1 MINIRLRTK
10 FLLSLLAI
18 SAGLTAATLLIVSYS
33 VRKRV
38 RENIREDVRNSVTN
52 YQSFQAQQE
61 EALTRSAALLANLPN
76 VRALMTTED
85 AATIEDASADVWKLS
100 GSDLLVLANRTGN
113 VVALRASASGLDSG
127 TAQGLLRQSL
137 DRSESKGWWFGG
149 GHLYEVWIQP
159 IYFGSPSQNMTVGL
173 LAVGHEVNQRAA
185 REFASVASSEVAFNF
200 EGAPVAST
208 LSPALQSELAR
219 QIRDHAQGLSGDAQE
234 IQLGSELYLA
244 KTVNLSP
251 EGGPLVSLTVLK
263 SFDKAT
269 LFLGGLNH
277 VLIGLGLFSIFAGS
291 ALVFWISH
299 TYTKPL
305 AGLVAGV
312 RALGQGD
319 FSYPLDTRGGDE
331 VAEVTDAFIRMRASL
346 ESTQQEQKQLEERLR
361 QAHKMEAVGRLAG
374 GVAHDFNNLL
384 TIIRGNSDLLK
395 DREGADAFHQRCVEQ
410 IQKAS
415 GRAVSMTR
423 QLLAFSRMQVL
434 QPRVLDLNGV
444 VAELGKMIPRLIGE
458 HIEYSFSPD
467 PKLASVKADPGQIE
481 QVILNLA
488 ANARDAMPRG
498 QAFGPDGKCFGGCG
512 GGGETTADDSRPVHP
527 ALRQR
532 HGTRNG
538 RGHQNPHFRTVLHHQ
553 GNREGDGLGLATV
566 YGVVKQSGGFIWVD
580 SSPGAGTTFEIYLPQ
595 VAGKAA
601 SAETEENPSSIPRGS
616 ETVLVVEDE
625 AGVRELACQF
635 LRVKGYTV
643 LEAEGGLE
651 ALDVARR
658 HPSVIHLLLSDMVM
672 PKMSGG
678 ELAAQLKAIRPD
690 IRVAFMSGYSEFS
703 RGDLGKGF
711 PEAPVLQKPFS
722 PASLVEIVR
731 EALSRGLW
739 PHRPPQRARGANS
752 ALPRCP
758 AGPLGL
764 CALRHRVRGIQGG
777 RHAGHGLSENIS
789 ENLCGS
795 RLSISVL
802 GCCTW
807 TGGPQRGIVQSV
819 FCGSA
824 CGCPRALR
832 PDSRPSSPSA
842 DAQFAAR

>member
-1 MINIRLRTK
+1 
-10 FLLSLLAI
+10 
-18 SAGLTAATLLIVSYS
+18 
-33 VRKRV
+33 
-38 RENIREDVRNSVTN
+38 
-52 YQSFQAQQE
+52 
-61 EALTRSAALLANLPN
+61 
-76 VRALMTTED
+76 
-85 AATIEDASADVWKLS
+85 
-100 GSDLLVLANRTGN
+100 
-113 VVALRASASGLDSG
+113 VVALRASASGLDSA

-137 DRSESKGWWFGG
+137 DRTESKGWWFGG

-173 LAVGHEVNQRAA
+173 LAVGHEVNQHAA

-219 QIRDHAQGLSGDAQE
+219 QMGGHSQGLSSDTQE
-234 IQLGSELYLA
+234 IQLGSEIYLA

-277 VLIGLGLFSIFAGS
+277 ILIGLGLFSILAGS
-291 ALVFWISH
+291 ALVFWLSH

-319 FSYPLDTRGGDE
+319 FSYPLDKRGGDE

-395 DREGADAFHQRCVEQ
+395 DREGADAFHQKCVEQ

-434 QPRVLDLNGV
+434 QPRVIDLNGV

-467 PKLASVKADPGQIE
+467 PNLASVKADPGQIE

-498 QAFGPDGKCFGGCG
+498 GKLSVL
-512 GGGETTADDSRPVHP
+512 TTMVLVDEVEA
-527 ALRQR
+527 AKRQPMTPGR
-532 HGTRNG
+532 YILLSVSDTGHGMDEATKAHIFEPFFTTKELG
-538 RGHQNPHFRTVLHHQ
+538 KGT
-553 GNREGDGLGLATV
+553 GLGLATV
-566 YGVVKQSGGFIWVD
+566 YGVVKQSGGFIWVN
-580 SSPGAGTTFEIYLPQ
+580 SSIGAGTTFEIYLPQ
-595 VAGKAA
+595 AAGKAA
-601 SAETEENPSSIPRGS
+601 NAETEEKPSTIPGGS
-616 ETVLVVEDE
+616 ETILVVEDE

-635 LRVKGYTV
+635 LRVKGYNV
-643 LEAEGGLE
+643 LEAEGGHV

-658 HPSVIHLLLSDMVM
+658 YPGVIHLLLSDMVM

-678 ELAAQLKAIRPD
+678 ELAAQLKAIRPE
-690 IRVAFMSGYSEFS
+690 IRIAFMSGYSEFS
-703 RGDLGKGF
+703 RGDVGKGF

-731 EALSRGLW
+731 EALK
-739 PHRPPQRARGANS
+739 RPLAT
-752 ALPRCP
+752 P
-758 AGPLGL
+758 AHEG
-764 CALRHRVRGIQGG
+764 
-777 RHAGHGLSENIS
+777 SE
-789 ENLCGS
+789 LH
-795 RLSISVL
+795 V
-802 GCCTW
+802 T
-807 TGGPQRGIVQSV
+807 
-819 FCGSA
+819 
-824 CGCPRALR
+824 
-832 PDSRPSSPSA
+832 
-842 DAQFAAR
+842 

>member
-1 MINIRLRTK
+1 MIKVRLRTK

-38 RENIREDVRNSVTN
+38 RENIREDVANSVTN

-61 EALTRSAALLANLPN
+61 EALARSAVLLANLPN

-85 AATIEDASADVWKLS
+85 AATIEDASTDVWKLS
-100 GSDLLVLANRTGN
+100 GSDLLVLANRSGN
-113 VVALRASASGLDSG
+113 VVALRASAGGLDSG
-127 TAQGLLRQSL
+127 TAQRLLSQSL
-137 DRSESKGWWFGG
+137 ARRESKGWWFGG

-159 IYFGSPSQNMTVGL
+159 IYFGSASQDMTVGL
-173 LAVGHEVNQRAA
+173 LAVGHEVNSRAA
-185 REFASVASSEVAFNF
+185 KEFASVASSEVAFNF
-200 EGAPVAST
+200 AGAPVAST
-208 LSPALQSELAR
+208 LSPELQTELSRRIQEHPENA
-219 QIRDHAQGLSGDAQE
+219 SGDAQE

-244 KTVNLSP
+244 RTVNLSP
-251 EGGPLVSLTVLK
+251 EGSPVVSLTVLK

-269 LFLGGLNH
+269 LFLGGLDH
-277 VLIGLGLFSIFAGS
+277 VLIGLGLFSILVGG

-319 FSYPLDTRGGDE
+319 FNYPLDPRTGDE
-331 VAEVTDAFIRMRASL
+331 VAEVTDAFIRMRHSL

-444 VAELGKMIPRLIGE
+444 VSEMGKMLPRLIGE

-488 ANARDAMPRG
+488 VNSRDAMP
-498 QAFGPDGKCFGGCG
+498 G
-512 GGGETTADDSRPVHP
+512 GGKLSVSTSNVLMNDADAAKRPPMTSGQYVLLSVSDTGQGMDEATKTHIFEPFFTTKEIG
-527 ALRQR
+527 Q
-532 HGTRNG
+532 GT
-538 RGHQNPHFRTVLHHQ
+538 
-553 GNREGDGLGLATV
+553 GLGLATV
-566 YGVVKQSGGFIWVD
+566 YGVVKQSGGFIWVE
-580 SSPGAGTTFEIYLPQ
+580 SAPGAGTTFEIYLPQ
-595 VAGKAA
+595 VADKMAHPDPEVKP
-601 SAETEENPSSIPRGS
+601 SAIPQGS
-616 ETVLVVEDE
+616 ETVLIVEDE
-625 AGVRELACQF
+625 AGVRELACLF

-643 LEAEGGLE
+643 LEAEGGEAALE
-651 ALDVARR
+651 IARS
-658 HPSVIHLLLSDMVM
+658 HPNAIHLLLSDMVM
-672 PKMSGG
+672 PKMNGG
-678 ELAAQLKAIRPD
+678 DLAAKLKIIRPD
-690 IRVAFMSGYSEFS
+690 IRIAFMSGYSEFS

-731 EALSRGLW
+731 EALKQTS
-739 PHRPPQRARGANS
+739 PEPAATAREES
-752 ALPRCP
+752 E
-758 AGPLGL
+758 
-764 CALRHRVRGIQGG
+764 LRV
-777 RHAGHGLSENIS
+777 
-789 ENLCGS
+789 
-795 RLSISVL
+795 
-802 GCCTW
+802 T
-807 TGGPQRGIVQSV
+807 
-819 FCGSA
+819 
-824 CGCPRALR
+824 
-832 PDSRPSSPSA
+832 
-842 DAQFAAR
+842 

>member
-1 MINIRLRTK
+1 MNKIRLRTK

-38 RENIREDVRNSVTN
+38 RENIREDLRNSVAS
-52 YQSFQAQQE
+52 YQTFQAQQE

-76 VRALMTTED
+76 VRALMTTDD
-85 AATIEDASADVWKLS
+85 AATIQDASADVWKLS
-100 GSDLLVLANRTGN
+100 GSNLLVLANRTGS
-113 VVALRASASGLDSG
+113 VVALRASAAGLDTG

-137 DRSESKGWWFGG
+137 GRSESKDWWFGG

-159 IYFGSPSQNMTVGL
+159 IYFGSPSENLTVGL
-173 LAVGHEVNQRAA
+173 LAVGYEVNQRAA
-185 REFASVASSEVAFNF
+185 GEFASVASSEVAFNF

-219 QIRDHAQGLSGDAQE
+219 RIRELANRPAGDAQE
-234 IQLGSELYLA
+234 IHLGSEHYLA

-251 EGGPLVSLTVLK
+251 AGSPLVSLTVLK

-277 VLIGLGLFSIFAGS
+277 VLIGLGILSILAGS
-291 ALVFWISH
+291 VLVFWISH

-305 AGLVAGV
+305 EGLVDGV

-319 FSYPLDTRGGDE
+319 FSYPLDAQGGDE
-331 VAEVTDAFIRMRASL
+331 VAEVTVAFVRMRASL
-346 ESTQQEQKQLEERLR
+346 ENTQQEQKQLEERLR

-374 GVAHDFNNLL
+374 GIAHDFNNLL
-384 TIIRGNSDLLK
+384 TIIRGNSDLLQ
-395 DREGADAFHQRCVEQ
+395 DREGADAFHQKCVNQ

-415 GRAVSMTR
+415 SRAVSMTR

-434 QPRVLDLNGV
+434 QPLVLDLNTV
-444 VAELGKMIPRLIGE
+444 VAELGKMLPRLIGE

-481 QVILNLA
+481 QVILNLS

-498 QAFGPDGKCFGGCG
+498 GKLSVLTSNVFVDEVEAAKRPPMTPGRYALLSVSDTGHG
-512 GGGETTADDSRPVHP
+512 MDEATKARIFEPFFTTKEVGK
-527 ALRQR
+527 
-532 HGTRNG
+532 GT
-538 RGHQNPHFRTVLHHQ
+538 
-553 GNREGDGLGLATV
+553 GLGLATV

-580 SSPGAGTTFEIYLPQ
+580 TTPGVGTKFEIYLPHA
-595 VAGKAA
+595 AGKAA
-601 SAETEENPSSIPRGS
+601 NTEGDEKPSPIPGGC

-643 LEAEGGLE
+643 LEAGGGLE
-651 ALDVARR
+651 ALAVSRS
-658 HPSVIHLLLSDMVM
+658 HPRKIDLLLSDMVM

-678 ELAAQLKAIRPD
+678 ELAAQLRAIRPE

-731 EALSRGLW
+731 EALA
-739 PHRPPQRARGANS
+739 RPLATPTREDRE
-752 ALPRCP
+752 L
-758 AGPLGL
+758 
-764 CALRHRVRGIQGG
+764 HV
-777 RHAGHGLSENIS
+777 
-789 ENLCGS
+789 
-795 RLSISVL
+795 
-802 GCCTW
+802 T
-807 TGGPQRGIVQSV
+807 
-819 FCGSA
+819 
-824 CGCPRALR
+824 
-832 PDSRPSSPSA
+832 
-842 DAQFAAR
+842 

>member
-1 MINIRLRTK
+1 VSKTRLRTK

-85 AATIEDASADVWKLS
+85 VATIEDASTDVWKLS
-100 GSDLLVLANRTGN
+100 GSDLLVLANRTGR
-113 VVALRASASGLDSG
+113 VVALRASASGLDSAM
-127 TAQGLLRQSL
+127 AQGHLRQSL
-137 DRSESKGWWFGG
+137 DRSESKDWWFDG

-159 IYFGSPSQNMTVGL
+159 IYFGSPSQNMTIGL
-173 LAVGHEVNQRAA
+173 LAVGHEVNPRAA

-219 QIRDHAQGLSGDAQE
+219 QISEHAQSRSGDTQE

-251 EGGPLVSLTVLK
+251 EGSPLVSLTVLK

-269 LFLGGLNH
+269 LFLGELNR
-277 VLIGLGLFSIFAGS
+277 VLIGLGFLSILAGS
-291 ALVFWISH
+291 ALVYRISH
-299 TYTKPL
+299 TYSKPL

-331 VAEVTDAFIRMRASL
+331 VAEVTDAFVGMRARL

-434 QPRVLDLNGV
+434 QPRLMDLNDV
-444 VAELGKMIPRLIGE
+444 VAEMGKMLPRLIGE
-458 HIEYSFSPD
+458 HIDYSFSPD
-467 PKLASVKADPGQIE
+467 PNLASVKADPGQIE

-498 QAFGPDGKCFGGCG
+498 GKLSMRTAGVSIEEAEAAKRPPMIPGRYILLSVSDTGHGMNEATKAHIF
-512 GGGETTADDSRPVHP
+512 EPFFTTKEIGK
-527 ALRQR
+527 
-532 HGTRNG
+532 GT
-538 RGHQNPHFRTVLHHQ
+538 
-553 GNREGDGLGLATV
+553 GLGLATV

-580 SSPGAGTTFEIYLPQ
+580 SSPGVGTTFEIYLPQ
-595 VAGKAA
+595 AAGTAA
-601 SAETEENPSSIPRGS
+601 NSETEEKPSAIPGGS

-635 LRVKGYTV
+635 LRVKGYNV

-651 ALDVARR
+651 ALAVSRR
-658 HPSVIHLLLSDMVM
+658 HPGAIHLLLSDMVM

-678 ELAAQLKAIRPD
+678 ELAAQLKATRPEIR
-690 IRVAFMSGYSEFS
+690 IAFMSGYSEFS

-722 PASLVEIVR
+722 PASLIEIVR
-731 EALSRGLW
+731 EALA
-739 PHRPPQRARGANS
+739 RPLAAPARDG
-752 ALPRCP
+752 
-758 AGPLGL
+758 
-764 CALRHRVRGIQGG
+764 
-777 RHAGHGLSENIS
+777 SE
-789 ENLCGS
+789 LH
-795 RLSISVL
+795 V
-802 GCCTW
+802 T
-807 TGGPQRGIVQSV
+807 
-819 FCGSA
+819 
-824 CGCPRALR
+824 
-832 PDSRPSSPSA
+832 
-842 DAQFAAR
+842 